1 MVGVLCGSI
10 MSLVTA
16 TLRRAVR
23 KYARVERRELHDVRR
38 PTVAEVGEGRQSCH
52 GASGS
57 T

>member
-1 MVGVLCGSI
+1 MVGVLGGSSK
-10 MSLVTA
+10 SLTA

-38 PTVAEVGEGRQSCH
+38 PTVAEVEGRQSCH